1 MSTRRAPLPRA
12 PRTTALAAP
21 ILALAVACGGPHG
34 SFTPVEHL
42 GEDAGASEYRI
53 SPGDV
58 ISVRVFNQ
66 DSMSSLHTRVRD
78 DGKVSIP
85 FLQDVDVAGSTPN
98 ELSQRLQVKLKAY
111 VVNPVVTVTVDE
123 FRPLRVSVVGEV
135 ARPGQY
141 ELERGAGV
149 LAALAAAGGL
159 TDYAH
164 RDALFVLRTGADGK
178 AQRIRFR
185 YASLIEGEKPAAIFH
200 LRAGDV
206 VVAE

>member
-98 ELSQRLQVKLKAY
+98 E
-111 VVNPVVTVTVDE
+111 VNPVVTVTVDE